1 MDDETKAAFTT
12 LEAHMNARFDALMT
26 RMNDQFERV
35 IDTMGSLST
44 DLRNTKAFLLEDAIV
59 LGRRVASIED
69 RLDKL
74 ERKRP
79 GDAL

>member
-1 MDDETKAAFTT
+1 MDDETKAAF
-12 LEAHMNARFDALMT
+12 EALMT

-35 IDTMGSLST
+35 IDRINLLGA
-44 DLRNTKAFLLEDAIV
+44 DFRNTKAFLIEDAI
-59 LGRRVASIED
+59 GMERRMFNLED